1 MKSGEKVIKLRGHHL
16 VCLHFFKG
24 EGYNLEYVENLA
36 YILKRAEAG
45 DGIEV
50 AAGADDVCNTCPSL
64 KEGLCLYAADAEAG
78 IREMDISALT
88 WLGLK
93 DKDEIRWS
101 DIQKKLPDIFL
112 EWSKKYCKGCG
123 WKRVCEKQ
131 EKFHRFINIEADL

>member
-1 MKSGEKVIKLRGHHL
+1 MKSSEKVIKLRGHHL

-64 KEGLCLYAADAEAG
+64 KEGMSLRSTE
-78 IREMDISALT
+78 
-88 WLGLK
+88 GLL
-93 DKDEIRWS
+93 RG
-101 DIQKKLPDIFL
+101 QMRLRL
-112 EWSKKYCKGCG
+112 HL
-123 WKRVCEKQ
+123 Q
-131 EKFHRFINIEADL
+131 